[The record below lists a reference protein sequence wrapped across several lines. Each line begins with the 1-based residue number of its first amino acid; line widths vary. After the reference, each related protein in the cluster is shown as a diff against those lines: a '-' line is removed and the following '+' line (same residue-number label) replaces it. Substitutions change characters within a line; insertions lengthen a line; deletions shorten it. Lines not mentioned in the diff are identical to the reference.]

1 MANKKFKLASGKEV
15 ELVEMSVDNIDY
27 CNDVPTIQQDTDGNS
42 IIKNMSA
49 ARTAWIR
56 KGVKNA
62 TDKFIKTLTED
73 DKNEL
78 AIKIREHQNLGE

>member
-15 ELVEMSVDNIDY
+15 MFVEMSVDEIDY
-27 CNDVPTIQQDTDGNS
+27 CNDVPTIQQDKDGNS

>member
-15 ELVEMSVDNIDY
+15 MFVEMSVDEIDY
-27 CNDVPTIQQDTDGNS
+27 CNDVPTIQQDKDGNS

-62 TDKFIKTLTED
+62 TDKFIKTFTED

>member
-1 MANKKFKLASGKEV
+1 
-15 ELVEMSVDNIDY
+15 
-27 CNDVPTIQQDTDGNS
+27 
-42 IIKNMSA
+42 MSA

-62 TDKFIKTLTED
+62 TDKLLKTFSED

-78 AIKIREHQNLGE
+78 AIKIRDFQALGE